1 MKYKTI
7 GDSDNPIVNIHLD
20 KNEQVKIER
29 GSMVYLQDVEIQG
42 QTNSK
47 SKGIGGF
54 LSATGRSLVSGESVF
69 ITYATG
75 KRDESLIGI
84 APSIPG
90 KITCLKIGGDKQ
102 YCLNTGA
109 FLACDASVNYVM
121 KSQNIGKAVFAGTG
135 GLFVMETEGEGD
147 MLINAFGDLME
158 LEVTPDSPITIDNTH
173 VVAWDATLDYKLRIA
188 SGTIGFTTG
197 EGIVNEFHGSGKI
210 LIQTRNI
217 RDLAQSLN
225 QYLIS

>member
-7 GDSDNPIVNIHLD
+7 GDSDNPIVNIHLN

-29 GSMVYLQDVEIQG
+29 GSMVYLQDVEIKG

-90 KITCLKIGGDKQ
+90 KITCLKIGGNKQ
-102 YCLNTGA
+102 YRLNTGA

-158 LEVTPDSPITIDNTH
+158 LEVTPDSSITIDNTH

>member
-90 KITCLKIGGDKQ
+90 KITCLKIGGNKQ
-102 YCLNTGA
+102 YRLNTGA

-173 VVAWDATLDYKLRIA
+173 VVAWDAALDYKLRIA

>member
-90 KITCLKIGGDKQ
+90 KISCLKIGGDKQ
-102 YCLNTGA
+102 YRLNTGA

>member
-29 GSMVYLQDVEIQG
+29 GSMVYLQDVKIQG

-90 KITCLKIGGDKQ
+90 KITCLKIGGNKQ
-102 YCLNTGA
+102 YRLNTGA

-173 VVAWDATLDYKLRIA
+173 VVAWDAALDYKLRIA

>member
-102 YCLNTGA
+102 YRLNTGA